1 MRMGDYTVAISGPQ
15 GVVFEAVIGLSGRKF
30 ARLAIDDE
38 ALQELLVV
46 TSVCAGAIDAE
57 LLLAQKRLSQGGP
70 GAAGGPGDAT
80 GCVDES
86 QVQTE
91 PPAGIFDVGGDAA

>member
-1 MRMGDYTVAISGPQ
+1 MRMGDYTVAISGPR
-15 GVVFEAVIGLSGRKF
+15 GVIFEAVVGLSGRKF
-30 ARLAIDDE
+30 VRLAIDDE

-57 LLLAQKRLSQGGP
+57 LITQKRLSQGVP
-70 GAAGGPGDAT
+70 GTAGGPGDAT

-86 QVQTE
+86 QVQTK

>member
-1 MRMGDYTVAISGPQ
+1 MRPGDYTMTISGPR
-15 GVVFEAVIGLSGRKF
+15 GVVFDAVVGLSGRTF

-57 LLLAQKRLSQGGP
+57 LIAQTRLSQGVP
-70 GAAGGPGDAT
+70 AAAGRPGDAT

-86 QVQTE
+86 RVPTKR
-91 PPAGIFDVGGDAA
+91 PADISNEGGAAA